1 MPDYDFMNLSPY
13 EFEIISRDLLSK
25 YFKIRIESFAQGRD
39 GGVDLRYYYS
49 QKKQLF
55 VQCKRL
61 KDYSSLKS
69 NLKKE
74 LKKISYLNP
83 DRYLL
88 TTSVELTRA
97 NKDEI
102 LSLFDPFIKSPDD
115 IFGRGDLNQLLGD
128 HPEVE
133 RNHFKLWLSSSGVLD
148 RILHSQT
155 YNFSSFELDQINENL
170 KFYVTNES
178 FDKALELLQENR
190 VVIISGEPGT
200 GKTTLAQ
207 MLVLKLLGTSES
219 SLIALQSSISYG
231 YKLYKESES
240 QIFLFDDFLG
250 RNFLNSN
257 LERNEDADIIRFVE
271 KIKNGKNK
279 FLIFTTREY
288 ILTQAYT
295 RYEKLDQNQ
304 KSVKKYILDIA
315 VYTKPVKAQILY
327 NHLYFSSL
335 KETILSG
342 FVDAKHYNE
351 VINHR
356 NYNPRLISLI
366 VSNYRSESGT
376 SADFFKYFSDKL
388 DNPKD
393 IWLHPFSA
401 DISKLSQISLLI
413 MLTCGDPISYFD
425 LLEAVKKFF
434 SMNSNYNILINQ
446 LEFERS
452 LRELENSFI
461 NIEEDSR
468 KTFILTFKNP
478 GISDFLLHHLAN
490 YADVQKE
497 LLTSAK
503 FLNQFS
509 SIFSIKLNGA
519 HPFRDTIVPNPIELS
534 SALVEIVRNNI
545 LDNYDNLNFSS
556 LHKVHAWYES
566 YYAETFGS
574 DCVFKLARAIDITK
588 GIQTEEMI
596 KFYADIFNT
605 WVIEDVLKSNN
616 MRQLI
621 FILGFLREPYI
632 QAGEILSI
640 INCFYEQIDSIEE
653 LNDFKE
659 FELYFTAEL
668 EQFKCSRLDF
678 DTRIEEIINN
688 EVESVNSDSLDYLI
702 DELSSLDGNLGLKL
716 SELVTKLE
724 EKQKE
729 YLNEQEDQFSDK
741 LNNTL
746 SKSSSDQNFIDNLFK
761 SLVH

>member
-13 EFEIISRDLLSK
+13 EFEILSRDLLSK
-25 YFKIRIESFAQGRD
+25 YFNIRIESFAPGRD

-49 QKKQLF
+49 KKKQLF

-61 KDYSSLKS
+61 KDFSSLKS

-74 LKKISYLNP
+74 LKKISNLNP

-88 TTSVELTRA
+88 TTSVDLTKA

-102 LSLFDPFIKSPDD
+102 ISLLDPFIKSPDD
-115 IFGRGDLNQLLGD
+115 IFGRSDLNQLLSNYPD
-128 HPEVE
+128 VE

-155 YNFSSFELDQINENL
+155 YNFSSFELDRITENL

-190 VVIISGEPGT
+190 VIIISGEPGT

-207 MLVLKLLGTSES
+207 MLVLKLLGSSDS
-219 SLIALQSSISYG
+219 SLIALQSSISEG
-231 YKLYKESES
+231 YKLYKEGES

-257 LERNEDADIIRFVE
+257 LERNEDADIIRFVD
-271 KIKNGKNK
+271 KIKSGKNK

-335 KETILSG
+335 TEEILSG

-388 DNPKD
+388 NNPKD
-393 IWLHPFSA
+393 IWLHPFTA

-446 LEFERS
+446 HEYDRS
-452 LRELENSFI
+452 LRELENTFI
-461 NIEEDSR
+461 NIAKDNSNAL
-468 KTFILTFKNP
+468 ILTFRNP
-478 GISDFLLHHLAN
+478 SVSDFLLNHLSN
-490 YADVQKE
+490 YVDVQKE
-497 LLTSAK
+497 ILASAK

-509 SIFSIKLNGA
+509 SVFSFSVNSA
-519 HPFRDTIVPNPIELS
+519 PQFRGTSVSNPIELTS
-534 SALVEIVRNNI
+534 DLTQIVRNNI
-545 LDNYDNLNFSS
+545 LVNYEDLAFSS
-556 LHKVHAWYES
+556 
-566 YYAETFGS
+566 S
-574 DCVFKLARAIDITK
+574 DKIFFNIWNDSKIFKSDSISKLARTLVISKMILTPDLILLF
-588 GIQTEEMI
+588 TE
-596 KFYADIFNT
+596 IFESF
-605 WVIEDVLKSNN
+605 VSKDVLNRNN
-616 MRQLI
+616 LSQFM
-621 FILGFLREPYI
+621 FILGFFKGHNI
-632 QAGEILSI
+632 QVRDLISI
-640 INCFYEQIDSIEE
+640 IHRVFEQIDSLAE
-653 LNDFKE
+653 LNYFKE
-659 FELYFTAEL
+659 FELFYSDEFDN
-668 EQFKCSRLDF
+668 FKRTKLDLNR
-678 DTRIEEIINN
+678 RIKEIIND
-688 EVESVNSDSLDYLI
+688 EVESTDSDSIDNLI
-702 DELSSLDGNLGLKL
+702 DQLSSLDGSLGLDL

-729 YLNEQEDQFSDK
+729 YLNEQEDQFSNK

-746 SKSSSDQNFIDNLFK
+746 SKSALDQNFIDNLFK
-761 SLVH
+761 SLAK